1 MASTNRRPS
10 HAQVTTH
17 GGAPAFSHATPIQQ
31 LRRSVLSCF
40 LFEGEFYEDGTSI
53 HDRILAAAS
62 NVQPAQLAELAIEA
76 RHEHNLRHVSLL
88 LLLALVQHGEGKLVS
103 DTIAKVVSR
112 ADELSELLALYWKDG
127 KRPLAKQLKVG
138 LAKAFQKF
146 DAYQLAKYD
155 RAREIRLRDVL
166 FMVHPTP
173 KDEVQATNWKQ
184 LVDGTLPTPD
194 TWETNLSAGADKKET
209 FERLIRENNLGYF
222 ALIRNLRNM
231 EQAGCDRDLV
241 KQAILA
247 RKNGAEKLL
256 PFRYTAAARYA
267 PVFERELDTALMAA
281 IDELPRLEGRTLV
294 LVDVSGS
301 MDYALSAKSDLKRMD
316 AAATLASVINGDD
329 VEVFSFSYRTVAC
342 PPRKGMAGVDA
353 ILRSQPHGGTDLA
366 GAVAFAN
373 KRKHDRL
380 IVITDEQSTSAG
392 RVPDP
397 VVEKAYMINVASYKN
412 GVGYGKW
419 THIDGFSEKILHWI
433 AEVEKQEAQ

>member
-1 MASTNRRPS
+1 MASSNRRPS
-10 HAQVTTH
+10 YAHITTE
-17 GGAPAFSHATPIQQ
+17 GGAPAFPHLTPIQQ

-53 HDRILAAAS
+53 HDRIMTAAKA
-62 NVQPAQLAELAIEA
+62 VQPAQLAELAVEA

-88 LLLALVQHGEGKLVS
+88 LLVALIQIGDGKLVS

-127 KRPLAKQLKVG
+127 KKPLAKQLKVG

-166 FMVHPTP
+166 FMVHATP
-173 KDEVQATNWKQ
+173 KDEKQAATWKQ
-184 LVDGTLPTPD
+184 LIDGTLAPPD
-194 TWETNLSAGADKKET
+194 TWEVNLSAGADKKAT

-222 ALIRNLRNM
+222 ALLRNLRNM
-231 EQAGCDRDLV
+231 EQAGCDRNLV

-256 PFRYTAAARYA
+256 PFRYVAAARYA

-281 IDELPRLEGRTLV
+281 IEELPRLEGRTIV

-301 MDYALSAKSDLKRMD
+301 MDFKLSDKSDLTRMD
-316 AAATLASVINGDD
+316 AAAALASMINGDD
-329 VEVFSFSYRTVAC
+329 VEVFSFSYRVVAC

-353 ILRSQPHGGTDLA
+353 IMRSQSHGGTDLA

-380 IVITDEQSTSAG
+380 IVITDEQSTSYS
-392 RVPDP
+392 RTPDP
-397 VVEKAYMINVASYKN
+397 VAKRAYMLNVASYEN

-419 THIDGFSEKILHWI
+419 IHIDGFSEKVLHWI
-433 AEVEKQEAQ
+433 HQVEQQEAQ